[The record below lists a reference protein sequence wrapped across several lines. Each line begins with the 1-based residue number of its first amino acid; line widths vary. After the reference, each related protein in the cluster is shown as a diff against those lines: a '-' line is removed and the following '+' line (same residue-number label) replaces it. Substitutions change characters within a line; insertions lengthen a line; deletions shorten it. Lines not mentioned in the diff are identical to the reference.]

1 MELVPIY
8 EGPTMFCGL
17 LREAL
22 QERGIRAV
30 QRSVGPFLGIIG
42 DAAQTPYSL
51 ILISRADQEN
61 RSAQV
66 SECLAFVLPD
76 QVDLEECDSLDSD
89 AEPGV

>member
-51 ILISRADQEN
+51 ILISREDQEN
-61 RSAQV
+61 RPAQV
-66 SECLAFVLPD
+66 EECLAFVLPD
-76 QVDLEECDSLDSD
+76 EVELDESDVDPD
-89 AEPGV
+89 A